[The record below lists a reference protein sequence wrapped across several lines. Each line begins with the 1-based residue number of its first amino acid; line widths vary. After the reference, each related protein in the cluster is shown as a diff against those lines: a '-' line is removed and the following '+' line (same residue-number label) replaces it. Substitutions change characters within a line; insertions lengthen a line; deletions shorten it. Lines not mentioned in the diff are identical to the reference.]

1 MRIARKF
8 PGTPLKTRS
17 CLFFRDR
24 SFFLLG
30 SGWVEFEGGGG
41 GGHERNVADQ
51 EH

>member
-17 CLFFRDR
+17 CFFFRDR

-41 GGHERNVADQ
+41 DMKEMWLTRSIK
-51 EH
+51 

>member
-8 PGTPLKTRS
+8 PATPLKTRS
-17 CLFFRDR
+17 CLFLGTVH
-24 SFFLLG
+24 FFLLG

-41 GGHERNVADQ
+41 GHERNVADQ